1 MKIKQVIIM
10 RKFPSLRTG
19 KYIAQGAHASQIA
32 IRNAILGGSDD
43 QPEWNIWYNEYMASS
58 ITKIVVYVNTTEE
71 LEEVYASARKAKLPC
86 SFIEDSGFTEFKGVK
101 TPTAVAIGPA
111 PEELINSITGKLP
124 LF

>member
-32 IRNAILGGSDD
+32 LMEA
-43 QPEWNIWYNEYMASS
+43 QMTHKEYYNRYLEDN
-58 ITKIVVYVNTTEE
+58 ITKVVVYVESKEE
-71 LEEVYASARKAKLPC
+71 LRDLHIEAGKAGLPR
-86 SFIEDSGFTEFKGVK
+86 SFIIDSGFTEFKGEK
-101 TPTAVAIGPA
+101 TVTAVAIGPA
-111 PEELINSITGKLP
+111 PEELIDPITKHLP